1 MFDCQPSSMKADH
14 KTFQFVN
21 FEVFI
26 SQCNK
31 NLDHLMLFP
40 NLKNAFYHDVSQFL
54 NIFNINI
61 PIQYKNHQH
70 YYKVSHWSTLFVQ
83 ITMFRIVK
91 REFNWFSAEPQS
103 DGLDIS
109 RDTQSRPWRGPC
121 PSLRDGRRVGRS
133 QFQAKNIKNTILLQ
147 AFALAR

>member
-1 MFDCQPSSMKADH
+1 
-14 KTFQFVN
+14 
-21 FEVFI
+21 
-26 SQCNK
+26 
-31 NLDHLMLFP
+31 MLVS
-40 NLKNAFYHDVSQFL
+40 FYVVSR
-54 NIFNINI
+54 NI
-61 PIQYKNHQH
+61 PIWYKNHQH

-133 QFQAKNIKNTILLQ
+133 QFQAKNIKNTIPL
-147 AFALAR
+147 